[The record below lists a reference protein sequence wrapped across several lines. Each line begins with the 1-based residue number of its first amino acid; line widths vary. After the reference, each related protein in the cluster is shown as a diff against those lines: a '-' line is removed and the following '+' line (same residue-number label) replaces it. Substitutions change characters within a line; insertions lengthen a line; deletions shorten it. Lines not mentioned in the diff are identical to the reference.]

1 MIKGHRMKE
10 NLMVTISY
18 CKVIFLRVSIVL
30 SMALVLSLG
39 GWVRAE
45 TADDILSAGVRAYE
59 NGEYQLCI
67 DKLSKAITLLK
78 QDRKK
83 IEAFKTLAFAYMA
96 FPKKEEARRQF
107 CNILKLDP
115 TFELDPIMTSPKI
128 LNVFREAKEKCWPF
142 GGIEVQAISGDQE
155 AISGAQVY
163 LSGKLIGHT
172 PLQRKD
178 IVPGEYELK
187 VTKDGFRPFNS
198 RVSIEERVVLGVKS
212 VLITAK
218 MPNIT
223 SISHDVTAPLL
234 TGDRIKVTL
243 RGDPGKEATFDLGEV
258 KRNLPM
264 KEVSPGEYVGVYTV
278 REEDRFS
285 NLAIA
290 GHLEGR
296 FGARSSMKAKR
307 AIYINTISRSQ
318 LFLDRGKANMEQ
330 GEYDPA
336 IDSLSKAL
344 YEDPNFVD
352 AYILLAKA
360 YSMKK
365 GAYLESV
372 KYLKKAIELDD
383 DNLEACSLLAQIY
396 IKNGKYEDAL
406 PVVNKILGVAS
417 NIGFAYAYLGEIL
430 SNKGGYKE
438 AIEAFRKSLQL
449 DPANPRVYFLLGKV
463 FERLDR
469 LADAVLE
476 YETAVELSPTTYQ
489 YRDALATLYRTL
501 EQEMSASQQWE
512 KCLELVDLT
521 ELERK
526 KVKGRLSELRK

>member
-1 MIKGHRMKE
+1 
-10 NLMVTISY
+10 MVEINY
-18 CKVIFLRVSIVL
+18 RKVIFLRISIVL
-30 SMALVLSLG
+30 LMALVLSIG
-39 GWVRAE
+39 GGGRAE
-45 TADDILSAGVRAYE
+45 TADDIFSDGVRAYE
-59 NGEYQLCI
+59 NGEYQFCI
-67 DKLSKAITLLK
+67 DKLSKAIPLLK
-78 QDRKK
+78 EDRKR
-83 IEAFKTLAFAYMA
+83 IEAFKTIAFAYMA
-96 FPKKEEARRQF
+96 FPKREEARRQF

-128 LNVFREAKEKCWPF
+128 LDVFREAQEKCWPF
-142 GGIEVQAISGDQE
+142 GGIEVQAISGDRE
-155 AISGAQVY
+155 IISGAQVY
-163 LSGKLIGHT
+163 LNGKLIGDT
-172 PLQRKD
+172 PLKRKD
-178 IVPGEYELK
+178 IVPGEYELE
-187 VTKDGFRPFNS
+187 VYKDGFRSFNA

-212 VLITAK
+212 VLIKAR
-218 MPNIT
+218 MPTIT

-243 RGDPGKEATFDLGEV
+243 RGEPGKEATFDLGQV

-264 KEVSPGEYVGVYTV
+264 EEVSPGEYVGIYKVG
-278 REEDRFS
+278 EEEQFS
-285 NLAIA
+285 NLAVV
-290 GHLEGR
+290 GHLESLY
-296 FGARSSMKAKR
+296 GARASMKASR
-307 AIYINTISRSQ
+307 AICINTISRSQ
-318 LFLDRGKANMEQ
+318 LFWGRGKANMEQ
-330 GEYDPA
+330 GEYDLA

-344 YEDPNFVD
+344 YEDPTFVD

-383 DNLEACSLLAQIY
+383 DNIEACSLLAQIY
-396 IKNGKYEDAL
+396 IQNGKYEDAL
-406 PVVNKILGVAS
+406 PVVNKILEVAPDT
-417 NIGFAYAYLGEIL
+417 GFAYAYLGEIL
-430 SNKGGYKE
+430 SNKGGYRE
-438 AIEAFRKSLQL
+438 GVEAFRNSLRL
-449 DPANPRVYFLLGKV
+449 DPTNPRVYFLLGKV

-526 KVKGRLSELRK
+526 KVKRRLSELRR